1 MRRKMVNRKAKA
13 NSIVKKES
21 ILSKMEPFTVVYGS
35 EGSDMALESRLG
47 RMVRATRESGR
58 TTRRTVEA
66 FSTMLTVMSL
76 TVSGA
81 MTRLMASAPISM

>member
-13 NSIVKKES
+13 NSSAKKES
-21 ILSKMEPFTVVYGS
+21 ILSRMEPFTVVYGS
-35 EGSDMALESRLG
+35 VGSGMALESRLG
-47 RMVRATRESGR
+47 RMVRATRENGR

-66 FSTMLTVMSL
+66 SSTMLMVMYL

-81 MTRLMASAPISM
+81 MTRPMASAPISM

>member
-13 NSIVKKES
+13 NSSAKKES
-21 ILSKMEPFTVVYGS
+21 ILSRMEPFTVVYGS
-35 EGSDMALESRLG
+35 EGSDTVLESRLG

-58 TTRRTVEA
+58 TIRLTVEA

-76 TVSGA
+76 TVNGA
-81 MTRLMASAPISM
+81 MTRPMASVPISM